1 MKAVLPT
8 IFTANSMNRR
18 TYLSLF
24 FLLVFSL
31 LSTVLFAQ
39 LVVPK
44 VGEVEKKVAKDNFE
58 FGNYRA
64 ALGEYL
70 ALITKEQD
78 NVVYNYRIG
87 ISYLNTNIDKSFA
100 IQYLKKAIALGK
112 KDDDIYYD
120 LGRAYLV
127 NDSLDQAIEAF
138 TKYRETVSQGGKV
151 VEAIRQ
157 IEMCNNAK
165 ELMKKP
171 VNVTFENL
179 GKKVNSPE
187 SDYNPFVPT
196 DESFVVFSTKRKEVT
211 GGNLDF
217 DGAKCADVFV
227 SFEKDGE
234 FQKAK
239 NLGPTINTDWVEEV
253 VGLSAD
259 GGYILIGIDNIEGY
273 DDIWMS
279 ESKTRGSKISFQKS
293 VSLGEYINTVETE
306 TAASLTLDGNT
317 IYFSRTPLEN
327 PGFGGTDIYV
337 AHKLP
342 NGTWCEP
349 VNLGPTINTQ
359 YDEEFPYISGD
370 GKLLYFASKGH
381 NSMGGYD
388 VFRSEWDPKMKRWS
402 RPQNLGYP
410 INTTA
415 DNFTFSRSDNS
426 RYGYVSAL
434 RPGGIGELDI
444 YRVIYNEVE
453 EQESAVTGKIMVMEK
468 PAKKS
473 VMFHIYN
480 DGTKDV
486 YFTDEWYPKDKPG
499 WTFKEDKKMDIPEG
513 QMMEISIIGKMNGE
527 VKKYTPETFPKDA
540 SGFEW
545 MDTRSKKLP
554 IPNYKPVTAETKS
567 ILDKPGLEVSINVLD
582 PQSGDIIGTYKPG
595 KKGTY
600 VIILKPGKYKLEV
613 EADGYDKI
621 SEDLNIFDKSSYLPT
636 ILKDIT
642 LMQKGLVQTTPTKP

>member
-1 MKAVLPT
+1 MNKRGFLFYLLF
-8 IFTANSMNRR
+8 IF
-18 TYLSLF
+18 
-24 FLLVFSL
+24 FSL
-31 LSTVLFAQ
+31 TSSTAFSQ

-44 VGEVEKKVAKDNFE
+44 PGTEDKKIAKDNFE

-70 ALITKEQD
+70 ALITKNQD
-78 NVVYNYRIG
+78 NVMYNFRIG
-87 ISYLNTNIDKSFA
+87 ISYLNTNIDKSYA

-112 KDDDIYYD
+112 TDNDIYYE
-120 LGRAYLV
+120 LGRAYLMS
-127 NDSLDQAIEAF
+127 DSLDQAIEAF
-138 TKYRETVSQGGKV
+138 TKYKSTVSQGGKV

-187 SDYNPFVPT
+187 ADFNPFVPN
-196 DESFVVFSTKRKEVT
+196 DESFVVFSTKRKEVL
-211 GGNLDF
+211 GGNIDF

-227 SFEKDGE
+227 TFEKDGE

-259 GGYILIGIDNIEGY
+259 GGYILVGIDNIEGY

-293 VSLGEYINTVETE
+293 ISLGPYINSEEAE

-317 IYFSRTPLEN
+317 IYFSRTPLTN
-327 PGFGGTDIYV
+327 PGFGGTDIYI

-342 NGTWCEP
+342 NGGWCEP
-349 VNLGPTINTQ
+349 VNLGPTINIQ

-370 GKLLYFASKGH
+370 GKVLYFASKGH
-381 NSMGGYD
+381 NSLGGYD
-388 VFRSEWDPKMKRWS
+388 VFRSEWDGKMKRWS

-410 INTTA
+410 INNTQ
-415 DNFTFSRSDNS
+415 DNYTFSRSDNT

-434 RPGGIGELDI
+434 RPGGFGDLDI
-444 YRVIYNEVE
+444 YRVTYNDVE
-453 EQESAVTGKIMVMEK
+453 EQESAVTGKVQVMEK
-468 PAKKS
+468 PGKKS
-473 VMFHIYN
+473 VNFH
-480 DGTKDV
+480 V
-486 YFTDEWYPKDKPG
+486 YKNNATGVEAYLTDEWPAPGVPG
-499 WTFKEDKKMDIPEG
+499 WTFKEEKKKDVAEG
-513 QMMEISIIGKMNGE
+513 SYMEISIIGKLNGA
-527 VKKYTPETFPKDA
+527 VKKFTPETFPQNTT
-540 SGFEW
+540 GFEW
-545 MDTRSKKLP
+545 METRSKTLP
-554 IPNYKPVTAETKS
+554 IPNYKPAAAETKS
-567 ILDKPGLEVSINVLD
+567 ILEKSGLEVSINVLD
-582 PQSGDIIGTYKPG
+582 PQTGDIIGSYKPS

-600 VIILKPGKYKLEV
+600 VIILKAGNYKLEV
-613 EADGYDKI
+613 EAEGYEKI
-621 SEDLNIFDKSSYLPT
+621 SEDLNIYDKSSFLPT

-642 LMQKGLVQTTPTKP
+642 LLQKGLVLQTKP

>member
-1 MKAVLPT
+1 MNKRGFLFYLLF
-8 IFTANSMNRR
+8 IF
-18 TYLSLF
+18 
-24 FLLVFSL
+24 FSL
-31 LSTVLFAQ
+31 TSSTAFSQ

-44 VGEVEKKVAKDNFE
+44 PGTEDKKIAKDNFE

-70 ALITKEQD
+70 ALITKNQD
-78 NVVYNYRIG
+78 NVMYNFRIG
-87 ISYLNTNIDKSFA
+87 ISYLNTNIDKSYA

-112 KDDDIYYD
+112 TDNDIYYE
-120 LGRAYLV
+120 LGRAYLMS
-127 NDSLDQAIEAF
+127 DSLDQAIEAF
-138 TKYRETVSQGGKV
+138 TKYKSTVSQGGKV

-187 SDYNPFVPT
+187 ADFNPFVPN
-196 DESFVVFSTKRKEVT
+196 DESFVVFSTKRKEVL
-211 GGNLDF
+211 GGNIDF

-227 SFEKDGE
+227 TFEKDGE

-259 GGYILIGIDNIEGY
+259 GGYILVGIDNIEGY

-293 VSLGEYINTVETE
+293 ISLGPYINSEEAE

-317 IYFSRTPLEN
+317 IYFSRTPLTN
-327 PGFGGTDIYV
+327 PGFGGTDIYI

-342 NGTWCEP
+342 NGGWCEP

-370 GKLLYFASKGH
+370 GKVLYFASKGH
-381 NSMGGYD
+381 NSLGGYD
-388 VFRSEWDPKMKRWS
+388 VFRSEWDGKMKRWS

-410 INTTA
+410 INNTQ
-415 DNFTFSRSDNS
+415 DNYTFSRSDNT

-434 RPGGIGELDI
+434 RPGGFGDLDI
-444 YRVIYNEVE
+444 YRVTYNDVE
-453 EQESAVTGKIMVMEK
+453 EQESAVTGKVQVMEK
-468 PAKKS
+468 PGKKS
-473 VMFHIYN
+473 VNFH
-480 DGTKDV
+480 V
-486 YFTDEWYPKDKPG
+486 YKNNATGVEAYLTDEWPAPGVPG
-499 WTFKEDKKMDIPEG
+499 WTFKEEKKKDVAEG
-513 QMMEISIIGKMNGE
+513 SYMEISIIGKLNGA
-527 VKKYTPETFPKDA
+527 VKKITPETFPQNTT
-540 SGFEW
+540 GFEW
-545 MDTRSKKLP
+545 METRSKTLP
-554 IPNYKPVTAETKS
+554 IPNYKPAAAETKS
-567 ILDKPGLEVSINVLD
+567 ILEKSGLEVSINVLD
-582 PQSGDIIGTYKPG
+582 PQTGDIIGSYKPS

-600 VIILKPGKYKLEV
+600 VIILKAGNYKLEV
-613 EADGYDKI
+613 EAEGYEKI
-621 SEDLNIFDKSSYLPT
+621 SEDLNIYDKSSFLPT

-642 LMQKGLVQTTPTKP
+642 LLQKGLVLQTKP

>member
-1 MKAVLPT
+1 MNKRGFLFYLLF
-8 IFTANSMNRR
+8 IF
-18 TYLSLF
+18 
-24 FLLVFSL
+24 FSL
-31 LSTVLFAQ
+31 TSSTAFSQ

-44 VGEVEKKVAKDNFE
+44 PGTEDKKIAKDNFE

-70 ALITKEQD
+70 ALITKNQD
-78 NVVYNYRIG
+78 NVMYNFRIG
-87 ISYLNTNIDKSFA
+87 ISYLNTNIDKSYA

-112 KDDDIYYD
+112 TDNDIYYE
-120 LGRAYLV
+120 LGRAYLMS
-127 NDSLDQAIEAF
+127 DSLDQAIEAF
-138 TKYRETVSQGGKV
+138 TKYKSTVSQGGKV

-187 SDYNPFVPT
+187 ADFNPFVPN
-196 DESFVVFSTKRKEVT
+196 DESFVVFSTKRKEVL
-211 GGNLDF
+211 GGNIDF

-227 SFEKDGE
+227 TFEKDGE

-259 GGYILIGIDNIEGY
+259 GGYILVGIDNIEGY

-293 VSLGEYINTVETE
+293 ISLGPYINSEEAE

-317 IYFSRTPLEN
+317 IYFSRTPLTN
-327 PGFGGTDIYV
+327 PGFGGTDIYI

-342 NGTWCEP
+342 NGGWCEP

-370 GKLLYFASKGH
+370 GKVLYFASKGH
-381 NSMGGYD
+381 NSLGGYD
-388 VFRSEWDPKMKRWS
+388 VFRSEWDGKMKRWS

-410 INTTA
+410 INNTQ
-415 DNFTFSRSDNS
+415 DNYTFSRSDNT

-434 RPGGIGELDI
+434 RPGGFGDLDI
-444 YRVIYNEVE
+444 YRVTYNDVE
-453 EQESAVTGKIMVMEK
+453 EQESAVTGKVQVMEK
-468 PAKKS
+468 PGKKS
-473 VMFHIYN
+473 VNFH
-480 DGTKDV
+480 V
-486 YFTDEWYPKDKPG
+486 YKNNATGVEAYLTDEWPAPGVPG
-499 WTFKEDKKMDIPEG
+499 WTFKEEKKKDVAEG
-513 QMMEISIIGKMNGE
+513 SYMEISIIGKLNGA
-527 VKKYTPETFPKDA
+527 VKKFTPETFPQNTT
-540 SGFEW
+540 GFEW
-545 MDTRSKKLP
+545 METRSKTLP
-554 IPNYKPVTAETKS
+554 IPNYKPAAAETKS
-567 ILDKPGLEVSINVLD
+567 ILEKSGLEVSINVLD
-582 PQSGDIIGTYKPG
+582 PQTGDIIGSYKPS

-600 VIILKPGKYKLEV
+600 VIILKAGNYKLEV
-613 EADGYDKI
+613 EAEGYEKI
-621 SEDLNIFDKSSYLPT
+621 SEDLNIYDKSSFLPT

-642 LMQKGLVQTTPTKP
+642 LLQKGLVLQTKP